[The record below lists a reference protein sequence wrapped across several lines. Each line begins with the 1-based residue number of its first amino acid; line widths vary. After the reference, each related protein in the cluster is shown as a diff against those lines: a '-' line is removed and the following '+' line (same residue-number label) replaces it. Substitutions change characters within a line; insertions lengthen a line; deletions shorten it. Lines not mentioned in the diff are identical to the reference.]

1 MTGMPPPCL
10 QARGVGVQLGGRAVV
25 TDANLALHP
34 GTLTV
39 LIGPNGA
46 GKSSLM
52 RALAGLVP
60 CTGEVRIDGE
70 PMATLAAR
78 TRARRLAYLPQGHT
92 FHWPL
97 DVATLVE
104 LGREPHADPFTP
116 LSVTDR
122 DAVAHAMTATG
133 TAIFADRAITTLSG
147 GEQARVA
154 LARALA
160 TQAGILLADE
170 PVGALDIRHQL
181 IVMDLLRQAARD
193 GAAVLVILH
202 DLTLAARYADH
213 VAVIAAGRI
222 VVQGT
227 PATALDPAHLAAI
240 FGVDVARFDTP
251 AGPVLVPT
259 RANSA

>member
-1 MTGMPPPCL
+1 MTDTPPPCL
-10 QARGVGVQLGGRAVV
+10 EAHGVGVQLGGRAVV
-25 TDANLALHP
+25 ADANLTLHP

-39 LIGPNGA
+39 LLGPNGA

-60 CTGEVRIDGE
+60 CTGEVRIDGA
-70 PMATLAAR
+70 PLAALTAR
-78 TRARRLAYLPQGHT
+78 SRARRLAYLPQGHT

-116 LSVTDR
+116 LSAADR
-122 DAVAHAMTATG
+122 DAVAHAMAATG

-154 LARALA
+154 VARALA

-170 PVGALDIRHQL
+170 PVGALDVRHQL
-181 IVMDLLRQAARD
+181 VVMDLLRQVARD
-193 GAAVLVILH
+193 GAAVLAILH
-202 DLTLAARYADH
+202 DLTLAARYADR
-213 VAVIAAGRI
+213 IAIMSAGRI
-222 VVQGT
+222 VAQNT
-227 PATALDPAHLAAI
+227 PAIALDPALLASV
-240 FGVDVARFDTP
+240 FGVGVARLDTP
-251 AGPVLVPT
+251 DGPVLVPT
-259 RANSA
+259 HAIVA